1 MKSKKGQIEQQ
12 VQVKRPES
20 KKEEKK
26 NIFGILC
33 RWMNKKKVQVNSEW
47 YTTSR

>member
-26 NIFGILC
+26 HFRDI
-33 RWMNKKKVQVNSEW
+33 MQMDE
-47 YTTSR
+47 